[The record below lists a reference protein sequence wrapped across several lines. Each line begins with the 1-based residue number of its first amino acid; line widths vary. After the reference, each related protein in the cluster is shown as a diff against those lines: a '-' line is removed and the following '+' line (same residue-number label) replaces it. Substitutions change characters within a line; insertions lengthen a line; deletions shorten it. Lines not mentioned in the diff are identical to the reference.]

1 MKLNNLEERTG
12 EEWVPLINMEWIIV
26 SLLVIL
32 VVLYFTW
39 VLINNIKQRKHYMS
53 FLEGLDLTGF
63 PIVTMSNNG
72 TKMNFVLDTGSV
84 HSLINKDIVESLIY
98 NETSYVVTI
107 SGIDDKHREDE
118 PAITMELSYKDKTVR
133 GMFVMTDLSSIF
145 TSVKKETGVQLHGL
159 LGSDFFKQ
167 NKYIIDFNEMVAYS
181 KKI

>member
-1 MKLNNLEERTG
+1 
-12 EEWVPLINMEWIIV
+12 MEWIIFGMV
-26 SLLVIL
+26 AFVVIGYLLYLLACSIE
-32 VVLYFTW
+32 
-39 VLINNIKQRKHYMS
+39 KRKHYMS

-84 HSLINKDIVESLIY
+84 HSLINKDIIENLIY
-98 NETSYVVTI
+98 KETSYVVTI

-145 TSVKKETGVQLHGL
+145 NSVKKETGVQLHGL

-167 NKYIIDFNEMVAYS
+167 NKYIIDFNEMIAYS